1 MALTEKEYLVLGSTV
16 MFWNMNWVLLSRPEA
31 GTVSVKD
38 SVQFQ
43 TPGPSN
49 ISLTRDNPATGNLP
63 DLGLEMLGES
73 SIKTWLPLNK
83 QDN

>member
-31 GTVSVKD
+31 GTVSVKH
-38 SVQFQ
+38 SVQIQ
-43 TPGPSN
+43 SLAASCL
-49 ISLTRDNPATGNLP
+49 SLTRSDSAGVHLP
-63 DLGLEMLGES
+63 DLGLEMLVES
-73 SIKTWLPLNK
+73 SVKTWLPLNK